1 MQALG
6 SVRLDRAEMA
16 SRHLTGAICCG
27 AMFLCVKI
35 FEYWDKFS
43 HDLFPTTNDFFTF
56 YFVLTMIHLVHLIV
70 GTVALAN
77 LRRGGDRGHLPSR
90 TYAGSRVRGDL
101 LASCGSLVD
110 LSFRA
115 SLSFA
120 VSTMTLSRSV
130 TLHRALLVLLA
141 ATAISFL
148 VSPASAIGALAGW
161 ARWFWLSSRGG

>member
-77 LRRGGDRGHLPSR
+77 LRRGDRGHLPSR

-110 LSFRA
+110 LSF
-115 SLSFA
+115 
-120 VSTMTLSRSV
+120 
-130 TLHRALLVLLA
+130 ALLYLL
-141 ATAISFL
+141 
-148 VSPASAIGALAGW
+148 
-161 ARWFWLSSRGG
+161 R